1 MLTKSTVVPLKIEI
15 QMNAVFSYTITINLT
30 AGIRQNGTLRGATC
44 YHGRR
49 VESTGRQKVSGRH
62 MRLESI

>member
-15 QMNAVFSYTITINLT
+15 QMNTVFSYTIIINLT
-30 AGIRQNGTLRGATC
+30 AGIRQMWNLEGCHMLPWQTSGK
-44 YHGRR
+44 
-49 VESTGRQKVSGRH
+49 QKETKSLRH